1 MRLEPNLIFGRDLL
15 STLLVLSGNKDYEN
29 DLENLTSKLNTSL
42 WSPEHWVTLGTIDTT
57 ILNVAY

>member
-42 WSPEHWVTLGTIDTT
+42 WSPEHWVTLGTI
-57 ILNVAY
+57 

>member
-1 MRLEPNLIFGRDLL
+1 MRLEPNLTFGRDLL

-42 WSPEHWVTLGTIDTT
+42 WSPEHWVTLGNI
-57 ILNVAY
+57 